1 MPRLPAARR
10 REQLLEVALE
20 VFARQGYHQASMNEI
35 AEAAGVTK
43 PVLYQHFASK
53 QDLYLE
59 LLQDVAERLN
69 EAVLRGTAAATGP
82 RDQVERGFRA
92 FFEWMAEKPARF
104 GILFSGDTLREPQFS
119 RAAFDTERATA
130 TAIAQLIAV
139 DGMDDDHRLVLGYAL
154 VGMSEVL
161 CRQWLNAGV
170 KVEPAEMA
178 EQLANFAW
186 VGLRAVRQVPS

>member
-1 MPRLPAARR
+1 MARLPAARR
-10 REQLLEVALE
+10 REQLLDVSLE

-59 LLQDVAERLN
+59 LLHDVAEKLT
-69 EAVLRGTAAATGP
+69 EAVLKGTAEATGP

-104 GILFSGDTLREPQFS
+104 GILFSGDTLREPTFS
-119 RAAFDTERATA
+119 RAAFGTERTTA
-130 TAIAQLIAV
+130 EAIARLIDV
-139 DGMDDDHRLVLGYAL
+139 DGMDPERRLILGYSL

-161 CRQWLNAGV
+161 CRQWLNGGF
-170 KVEPAEMA
+170 EIDPADLA
-178 EQLANFAW
+178 AQLANMAW
-186 VGLRAVRQVPS
+186 VGLRGVRQV

>member
-1 MPRLPAARR
+1 MARLPAARR
-10 REQLLEVALE
+10 REQLLDVALE

-59 LLQDVAERLN
+59 LLHDVSARLA
-69 EAVLRGTAAATGP
+69 EAVLQGTADATGP

-104 GILFSGDTLREPQFS
+104 GILFTGDTLREPQFS
-119 RAAFDTERATA
+119 RAAFDTERTTA
-130 TAIAQLIAV
+130 SAIAQLIAV
-139 DGMDDDHRLVLGYAL
+139 DGMDEQHRLVLGYAL

-161 CRQWLNAGV
+161 CRQWLNDNVDV
-170 KVEPAEMA
+170 KPAEMA

-186 VGLRAVRQVPS
+186 VGLRAVRQVGT